1 MSPDGSPLSPPA
13 APATSP
19 RVFPLASCS
28 TPAMAGCL
36 VAGYIPEPVSVSWT
50 TGGSSPS
57 VPPRTYPAARGRRGL
72 LTLGSAVGFPA
83 GLREA
88 TCAVR
93 HPATGFSRS
102 VRVSA
107 PAPARSHPPHVELL
121 HSCSMSSIHLLCLAT
136 GFSPRALS
144 LRWLVDNEPLD
155 PSDVLIEG
163 PTAKGTFMASAR
175 LNLTLAE
182 WQEKTF
188 ACGVTHRASGTDVE
202 ITGHKCI
209 SDSIQVFVLPP
220 SPLDL
225 YVSQNPK
232 LRCMVT
238 SLPSDDGLEL
248 SWSRS
253 QGGALRP
260 DLLQVKAQFNGT
272 FTATREVLVSTR
284 DWDNGETFTCR
295 VYHRDLPSPISR
307 SISKK
312 PGKRLT
318 PSVYLLPPPPEELSG
333 SHATL
338 SLTCLVRG
346 FYPESISVEWQ
357 KNQDSLEDSA
367 YETTPP
373 MKEKAGDASYFL
385 YSRLV
390 VKREDW
396 NKGTTY
402 VCMVVHEG
410 LPMRFIQRSINKS
423 PGKRK

>member
-102 VRVSA
+102 VR
-107 PAPARSHPPHVELL
+107 
-121 HSCSMSSIHLLCLAT
+121 
-136 GFSPRALS
+136 
-144 LRWLVDNEPLD
+144 
-155 PSDVLIEG
+155 
-163 PTAKGTFMASAR
+163 
-175 LNLTLAE
+175 LN
-182 WQEKTF
+182 
-188 ACGVTHRASGTDVE
+188 GVKMGLNGVNW
-202 ITGHKCI
+202 
-209 SDSIQVFVLPP
+209 VFVLPP

>member
-102 VRVSA
+102 VRVPLPFSA
-107 PAPARSHPPHVELL
+107 PPPTGVHPD
-121 HSCSMSSIHLLCLAT
+121 SS
-136 GFSPRALS
+136 
-144 LRWLVDNEPLD
+144 
-155 PSDVLIEG
+155 
-163 PTAKGTFMASAR
+163 
-175 LNLTLAE
+175 
-182 WQEKTF
+182 
-188 ACGVTHRASGTDVE
+188 
-202 ITGHKCI
+202 
-209 SDSIQVFVLPP
+209 SIQVFVLPP

-423 PGKRK
+423 PDMLLPEDLCHGDPDVANGPWDTVAVFITLFLLSVCYSATVTLCKVKWVLATLLHLKPNPVPHYKNVMNHMV